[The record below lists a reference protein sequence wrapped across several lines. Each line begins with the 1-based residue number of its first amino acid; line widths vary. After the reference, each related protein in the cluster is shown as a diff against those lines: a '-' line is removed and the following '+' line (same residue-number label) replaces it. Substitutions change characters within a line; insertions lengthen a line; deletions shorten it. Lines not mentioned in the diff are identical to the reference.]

1 LQRAAVKARRNRRRT
16 AKASRGIP
24 RQTPAIMHPMLTTAV
39 KAARR
44 AGSVINRGARDLDM
58 LTVTAK
64 GPKDFVS
71 EVDRAAEAAIVET
84 LHATYP
90 DHAILAE
97 EGTARGANAS
107 AEHLWIIDPLDG
119 TTNFLHGFPQY
130 CVSIALQHK
139 GQITQAV
146 IYDPV
151 RNDLFTATR
160 GRGAFLNDRRIRVS
174 RRQHLKECLI
184 GTGFPFRDVGRLDL
198 YLQMM
203 RAMTLEAAGI
213 RRPGAAALDLAYVA
227 AGYYD
232 GFWEVGLNPWDV
244 AAGSLL
250 IIEAGGL
257 VGDLE
262 GEGTFLYGGQVIA
275 ANPRI
280 FAQMVKLLAPF
291 RGELKPARA
300 SAS

>member
-1 LQRAAVKARRNRRRT
+1 LTHAATRAGTNRRRAT
-16 AKASRGIP
+16 EANRGTP
-24 RQTPAIMHPMLTTAV
+24 RQAPAIMHPMLTTAV

-97 EGTARGANAS
+97 EGTARGANAA

-146 IYDPV
+146 VYDPV

-184 GTGFPFRDVGRLDL
+184 GTGFPFRDVARLDL

-250 IIEAGGL
+250 IVEAGGL

-280 FAQMVKLLAPF
+280 FAQMVKLLSPY
-291 RGELKPARA
+291 RGDLKLAAAIA
-300 SAS
+300 S

>member
-1 LQRAAVKARRNRRRT
+1 MPGSELLGAALRT
-16 AKASRGIP
+16 C
-24 RQTPAIMHPMLTTAV
+24 QPAQLTMHPMLSTAV

-44 AGSVINRGARDLDM
+44 AGSIINRGARDLDR
-58 LTVTAK
+58 LTITTK

-71 EVDRAAEAAIVET
+71 EVDRAAETAIVET
-84 LHATYP
+84 LLATYP

-97 EGTARGANAS
+97 EGTAKDANAG
-107 AEHLWIIDPLDG
+107 AEYLWIIDPLDG

-130 CVSIALQHK
+130 CVSIAVRHK
-139 GQITQAV
+139 GQVTQGV
-146 IYDPV
+146 VYDPV

-160 GRGAFLNDRRIRVS
+160 GRGAFLNDHRMRVS
-174 RRQHLKECLI
+174 RRQHLKDCLI
-184 GTGFPFRDVGRLDL
+184 GTGFPYRDGADL
-198 YLQMM
+198 EAYVAMM
-203 RAMTLEAAGI
+203 RAMMSATTGI

-232 GFWEVGLNPWDV
+232 GFWEIGLNPWDV

-250 IIEAGGL
+250 ITEAGGL

-262 GEGTFLYGGQVIA
+262 GENQYLFGGEVIA

-280 FAQMVKLLAPF
+280 FAQIVKLLAPY
-291 RGELKPARA
+291 RA
-300 SAS
+300 AMASRMAAAKK